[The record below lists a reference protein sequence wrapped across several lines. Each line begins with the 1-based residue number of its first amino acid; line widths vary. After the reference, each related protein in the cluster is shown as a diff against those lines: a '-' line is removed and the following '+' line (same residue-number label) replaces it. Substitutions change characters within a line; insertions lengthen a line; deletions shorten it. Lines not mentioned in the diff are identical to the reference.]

1 MRGVKVAGCGEGNG
15 EWVRGKGR
23 RRKGCNWC
31 KDTDNPSY
39 QLGSSCMYICLSGAL
54 SGRGLGFYPL
64 SVDSYM
70 AGATW
75 VTLRLRI
82 GCSVLR
88 LFGVFTPL
96 ALCWALS
103 SPLGSILGPEVRCTY
118 AVAIAM

>member
-1 MRGVKVAGCGEGNG
+1 
-15 EWVRGKGR
+15 
-23 RRKGCNWC
+23 
-31 KDTDNPSY
+31 
-39 QLGSSCMYICLSGAL
+39 MYICLYGAL
-54 SGRGLGFYPL
+54 SSSGVGFYPL

-82 GCSVLR
+82 GCSVLQ
-88 LFGVFTPL
+88 LFGVFRLL
-96 ALCWALS
+96 ALCWVPS